1 MNKIFKF
8 IPTGKIDISNNENI
22 LPVKSASAIP
32 EWYKDLAGYKHG
44 TSHSMEYLNPINDRG
59 SDGSDVSTKLCLP
72 FLDSMSS
79 GYMYLLED
87 DIYVDIDENE
97 KPVVSWPE
105 KSNLVDIRQGIDM
118 AIPQECHPIQ
128 FGIKMNWYWETP
140 SEYSTLIT
148 HPLNRPDLPFYVPSG
163 IVDSDIWALP
173 AFIPFFIKRNFI
185 GKIEKGT
192 PIFQMIPIKRDVWDM
207 EIDTS
212 EESILKH
219 TILEEKRRSHI
230 TAHYKKTTWQRK
242 RY

>member
-1 MNKIFKF
+1 MEKIFKF
-8 IPTGKIDISNNENI
+8 IPTDSNKIINNHDVLPTGSIS
-22 LPVKSASAIP
+22 VIP

-44 TSHSMEYLNPINDRG
+44 TSHSLEYLNPINDRG

-72 FLDSMSS
+72 FMDAMTS

-87 DIYVDIDENE
+87 DVDVTIDENG
-97 KPVVSWPE
+97 KPTVSWNNL
-105 KSNLVDIRQGIDM
+105 SNVMDIRPQVDM
-118 AIPQECHPIQ
+118 AIPEECHPIQ
-128 FGIKMNWYWETP
+128 FGVKMSWYWETP
-140 SEYSTLIT
+140 KNYSTLIT
-148 HPLNRPDLPFYVPSG
+148 HPLNRPDLPFYVPSA

-185 GKIEKGT
+185 GRIKRGT
-192 PIFQMIPIKRDVWDM
+192 PIFQMIPIKREGWSL
-207 EIDTS
+207 EIDST

-219 TILEEKRRSHI
+219 KILEEKRRSHI